1 MKSGTRTLGVAVSGG
16 QTATVAGA
24 VVRVDRV
31 VDGFA
36 YATCGVGGRDATA
49 AVESLLA
56 ELAREDIQY
65 LLTAG
70 VAPAWFNLLDLPRLA
85 ETFDGP
91 VVAVSFEQSPGLE
104 PALREQ
110 FDGEAL
116 ADRLAVHERQPP
128 RERVAVGDET
138 VWVQAAGCNVT
149 TARELVQATTPDGSG
164 RPEPLRVARLAARAR
179 RRDRESG

>member
-1 MKSGTRTLGVAVSGG
+1 VKSGTRTLGVAVSGG
-16 QTATVAGA
+16 QTATIAGA

-36 YATCGVGGRDATA
+36 YATCEVGGRDATA

-116 ADRLAVHERQPP
+116 ADRLAVYERQPP

-179 RRDRESG
+179 RRDRESA